1 MTILPLYGL
10 DILGYQ
16 GGLVV
21 FTLVGV
27 AFGFVLERAGFGQAP
42 ILAAQFYGTDMRV
55 LKVMFTAIVTALFG
69 LTLFSGLGILDLS
82 LVQVTPTYLW
92 PALIGGLLLGVGFVV
107 SGYCPGTAVVG
118 LSSGNMDAGFTILG
132 VTVGSIL
139 FGPAYPLLL
148 GFYESGAQGVLRFP
162 ELLGV
167 PQAVLALAVFG
178 MAVGAFFFGEWV
190 ERFFS
195 QRAGIEAPPSVPRT
209 RNRVFVGLAVAA
221 ALGLG
226 TLALPKVV
234 VPEEAGREV
243 AQLDLEELTHT
254 LIERPDTLWVVDLR
268 SPSACQ
274 EARIPG
280 ALCRSAEDPDG
291 AFMKTLPPT
300 RRLVLY
306 GEGEV

>member
-1 MTILPLYGL
+1 
-10 DILGYQ
+10 
-16 GGLVV
+16 
-21 FTLVGV
+21 
-27 AFGFVLERAGFGQAP
+27 
-42 ILAAQFYGTDMRV
+42 
-55 LKVMFTAIVTALFG
+55 
-69 LTLFSGLGILDLS
+69 
-82 LVQVTPTYLW
+82 
-92 PALIGGLLLGVGFVV
+92 
-107 SGYCPGTAVVG
+107 
-118 LSSGNMDAGFTILG
+118 
-132 VTVGSIL
+132 
-139 FGPAYPLLL
+139 
-148 GFYESGAQGVLRFP
+148 VLRFP

-306 GEGEV
+306 GEGEVSEVPEPALAFQGEVLVLRGGYDAFSERFVQAPALPAEATVADVADFRLRSAVHGWVTGTETTAPPPPPAAVKLERVTKKGGGC

>member
-55 LKVMFTAIVTALFG
+55 LKVMFTAIVTALLG

-118 LSSGNMDAGFTILG
+118 LS
-132 VTVGSIL
+132 
-139 FGPAYPLLL
+139 
-148 GFYESGAQGVLRFP
+148 
-162 ELLGV
+162 
-167 PQAVLALAVFG
+167 
-178 MAVGAFFFGEWV
+178 
-190 ERFFS
+190 
-195 QRAGIEAPPSVPRT
+195 
-209 RNRVFVGLAVAA
+209 
-221 ALGLG
+221 
-226 TLALPKVV
+226 
-234 VPEEAGREV
+234 
-243 AQLDLEELTHT
+243 
-254 LIERPDTLWVVDLR
+254 
-268 SPSACQ
+268 
-274 EARIPG
+274 
-280 ALCRSAEDPDG
+280 
-291 AFMKTLPPT
+291 
-300 RRLVLY
+300 
-306 GEGEV
+306 